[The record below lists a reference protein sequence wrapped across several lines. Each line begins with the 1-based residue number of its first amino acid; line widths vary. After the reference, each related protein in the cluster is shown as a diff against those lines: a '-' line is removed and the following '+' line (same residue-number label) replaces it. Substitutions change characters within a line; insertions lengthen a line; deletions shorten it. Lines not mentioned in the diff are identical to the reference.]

1 MRRSIVSAR
10 YAKRLGFSLVEVVI
24 ALGVIAVAVVAILT
38 LFPAALQTG
47 HSAQDETRAAHIAQ
61 TIFPSLA
68 GQALSQ
74 FNNVQL
80 LLSDNNNTARSTPPI
95 DLTLSSGAAPA
106 LKLYAQNDGKLTQD
120 QTTAVYAIYV
130 YTNNAVPG
138 FTDPASANEVTVRVL
153 WPFVPNQGP
162 TPAPNQSHRDYVRI
176 ISKY

>member
-1 MRRSIVSAR
+1 MKYSIPSTR
-10 YAKRLGFSLVEVVI
+10 CAKRLGFSLAEVVI
-24 ALGVIAVAVVAILT
+24 ALGVIAIAVVAILA

-74 FNNVQL
+74 FNNLQL
-80 LLSDNNNTARSTPPI
+80 LLSDNTTRSTPPVN
-95 DLTLSSGAAPA
+95 LTLSSGAAPA
-106 LKLYAQNDGKLTQD
+106 LTLYAQNDGKLTQD

-138 FTDPASANEVTVRVL
+138 FTDSASANLVTLRVA
-153 WPFVPNQGP
+153 WPANALAANQ
-162 TPAPNQSHRDYVRI
+162 TYRDYVRI

>member
-1 MRRSIVSAR
+1 MKCSTLCAR

-24 ALGVIAVAVVAILT
+24 ALGVIAVAVLAILAV
-38 LFPAALQTG
+38 FPAALQTG

-80 LLSDNNNTARSTPPI
+80 LLSDNTTRSTPPVN
-95 DLTLSSGAAPA
+95 LTLSSGAAPA
-106 LKLYAQNDGKLTQD
+106 LTLYAQNDGKLTQD

-138 FTDPASANEVTVRVL
+138 FTDSASANLVTLRVA
-153 WPFVPNQGP
+153 WPANALAANQ
-162 TPAPNQSHRDYVRI
+162 TYRDYVRI